1 MQDRTKEALMRK
13 LIAGLFVSLDGFA
26 TDTNE
31 EMRWMTD
38 DFGEEPGYGGRE
50 TADVKPPLRGARTR
64 LGFSRVLG
72 RGGEGVGR
80 RTRFVRGMDGPDC
93 PSEQRGS
100 VVFYG
105 YGKWIS

>member
-1 MQDRTKEALMRK
+1 MQDRTKEAPMRK

-50 TADVKPPLRGARTR
+50 TADVNLLYAERGRALAPLVSWAEEARA
-64 LGFSRVLG
+64 LAEEPVL
-72 RGGEGVGR
+72 
-80 RTRFVRGMDGPDC
+80 
-93 PSEQRGS
+93 
-100 VVFYG
+100 
-105 YGKWIS
+105 